1 MFFLPFWILLD
12 APSARLQTME
22 SMESMDI
29 DRNKFW
35 ESLGWTETA
44 NGECGR
50 KLVAASEHYPLARMV
65 GDPEVHWEEIW
76 V

>member
-1 MFFLPFWILLD
+1 MLP
-12 APSARLQTME
+12 ARDSGINGINGINGQK
-22 SMESMDI
+22 

-35 ESLGWTETA
+35 ESLGTWTETA

-65 GDPEVHWEEIW
+65 GDPEVHWEEIREGF
-76 V
+76 